1 MTNPTNA
8 NPKILLEI
16 EPVMTVLEDNDN
28 QLDTQINEDI
38 GVNSEIPINV
48 DTPEIIDIPK
58 CFDTPKHTE
67 KENIQMKIL
76 DLCSKLYEIDR
87 KNQEPQKKKD
97 CTKVPDFI
105 KTYEENPNKSKQ
117 YLKNLKSILKLD
129 GMNKEILYECIT
141 KKDNSIYKLLFILS
155 KQETISIII

>member
-67 KENIQMKIL
+67 KENIQKKIL
-76 DLCSKLYEIDR
+76 I
-87 KNQEPQKKKD
+87 
-97 CTKVPDFI
+97 
-105 KTYEENPNKSKQ
+105 
-117 YLKNLKSILKLD
+117 
-129 GMNKEILYECIT
+129 G
-141 KKDNSIYKLLFILS
+141 
-155 KQETISIII
+155 

>member
-28 QLDTQINEDI
+28 QLNTQINEDI
-38 GVNSEIPINV
+38 
-48 DTPEIIDIPK
+48 D
-58 CFDTPKHTE
+58 
-67 KENIQMKIL
+67 
-76 DLCSKLYEIDR
+76 
-87 KNQEPQKKKD
+87 
-97 CTKVPDFI
+97 
-105 KTYEENPNKSKQ
+105 PNKSKQ

-155 KQETISIII
+155 KQETISTRKAYICAVKHLMKNVVPDCEENCEILSKEIKDLIFRDKRQTRNKKKVK